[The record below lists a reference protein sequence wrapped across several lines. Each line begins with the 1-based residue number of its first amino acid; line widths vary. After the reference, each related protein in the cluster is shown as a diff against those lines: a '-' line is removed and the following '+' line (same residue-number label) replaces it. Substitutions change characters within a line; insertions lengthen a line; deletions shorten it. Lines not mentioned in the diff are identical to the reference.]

1 MPEWERVPLGEVL
14 RRRRDGI
21 DIEDDE
27 TYKRVT
33 IRMNFKGIGLRDTAS
48 GRDIGTKRQFL
59 INAGQFL
66 ISKIDSRNGAYGI
79 VPKECDGAIIT
90 GNFWAYDIDTNA
102 VTSDFFRYFLSSQA
116 FVDFCIRSSEGTT
129 NRLYLQEEEFLQQE
143 IPLPPLPEQQRIVAR
158 VKGLLAKVEEATR
171 LREQTLTQLHEV
183 IAAEERKIWPDE
195 ALNDAPSL
203 EEVTDYLSRGRQS
216 AQGESQHYLIKTQH
230 VQMGAYVP
238 TTARLSPDV
247 AGKVKPDALVKPGD
261 TLIACSA
268 AGCLGRVA
276 QYMDDSGREA
286 STDTHVAIA
295 RPKSGVVTS
304 DYLYA
309 YLRGA
314 QGQHQLR
321 SRERGD
327 WQREKVGFRLTELNV
342 ADMRRIPIPVPSI
355 PEQEE
360 IVTTLNKLRAKVA
373 AIDKAQVMT
382 KDELQALPSAI
393 LAQAFA
399 GAL

>member
-1 MPEWERVPLGEVL
+1 MPEWVRVPLSEVVTPVQRVVEVRPGSAYRTIGVRWWGGGAYERQTIDGSQTAARTL
-14 RRRRDGI
+14 SIVHENDLIINKIWVRHGSTAIAGPDVHGCAASNEFPTFEVNRDKVLPEWLHYLTQTKDFWARCDAFSQG
-21 DIEDDE
+21 
-27 TYKRVT
+27 T
-33 IRMNFKGIGLRDTAS
+33 S
-48 GRDIGTKRQFL
+48 GKNRIKPAQFL
-59 INAGQFL
+59 T
-66 ISKIDSRNGAYGI
+66 ID
-79 VPKECDGAIIT
+79 
-90 GNFWAYDIDTNA
+90 
-102 VTSDFFRYFLSSQA
+102 
-116 FVDFCIRSSEGTT
+116 
-129 NRLYLQEEEFLQQE
+129 

-158 VKGLLAKVEEATR
+158 VKGLLAKVEEAQR
-171 LREQTLTQLHEV
+171 LRQETLTQLNDLV
-183 IAAEERKIWPDE
+183 AAEERKIWSDD
-195 ALNDAPSL
+195 ALTHAPSL
-203 EEVTDYLSRGRQS
+203 EEVTEYLSRGRQS

-230 VQMGAYVP
+230 VQMGQYVP

-247 AGKVKPDALVKPGD
+247 ASKVKPEAIVRTGD

-276 QYMDDSGREA
+276 QYTDNSGKEA

-295 RPKSGVVTS
+295 RPRAGVVTS

-355 PEQEE
+355 AEQEE
-360 IVTTLNKLRAKVA
+360 IVKTLLE
-373 AIDKAQVMT
+373 T
-382 KDELQALPSAI
+382 SES
-393 LAQAFA
+393 
-399 GAL
+399 